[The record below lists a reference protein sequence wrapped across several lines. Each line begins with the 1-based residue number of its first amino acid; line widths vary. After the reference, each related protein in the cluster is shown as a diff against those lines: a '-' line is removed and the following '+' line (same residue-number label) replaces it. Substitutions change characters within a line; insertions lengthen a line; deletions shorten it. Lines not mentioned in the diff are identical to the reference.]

1 LMRPATGQDQRP
13 RLDLVD
19 GLRRTE
25 AIDHHQALGHR
36 RAGCFRDVV
45 RPAGGQDEDHGCGGL
60 EPPQIPLVAHLALAA
75 GKHEPARLVRVPEVL
90 ALVVRPQRRREGL
103 DQGGEPFP
111 ALGQTAR
118 RQVEALTAQVF
129 QQPVGGPVKLIL
141 VEQDRHPE
149 RDTQRALGDPSGR
162 RRWSDDARMHP
173 TGAGGAIA
181 AAADQAAM
189 GLAVAG
195 ADGGV
200 VGARE
205 VRERLATVGAALLVG
220 GQGHDFF
227 GGGQVPMVAAAVSGV
242 ATLLAAWSAA
252 AWRRRRLGGGVA
264 GRGVAV
270 PVRGRGRVGGQLLR
284 AGTGFGA
291 TAEGLLAAETEL
303 GVAFGNRLAED
314 RRALAR
320 AGRHRLPVA
329 DWLAEGQALGLQGA
343 GVPRG
348 AVGARRGLVRPLE
361 ADLSVAAGDR
371 QGWRGSTHAPVWA
384 GRSCATRS
392 VATVLPIA
400 YGCLPRT
407 PVRALLYAAPD
418 LPGHPREDEA
428 PVPQLRLAEEPHGGI
443 PGALF
448 ALA

>member
-1 LMRPATGQDQRP
+1 
-13 RLDLVD
+13 
-19 GLRRTE
+19 
-25 AIDHHQALGHR
+25 
-36 RAGCFRDVV
+36 
-45 RPAGGQDEDHGCGGL
+45 
-60 EPPQIPLVAHLALAA
+60 LALAA

-227 GGGQVPMVAAAVSGV
+227 AGGQVPMVVAAVSGV

-270 PVRGRGRVGGQLLR
+270 PVRGRGRVGGQLLG

-343 GVPRG
+343 GVTRPCDASGMSTSNPRLIG
-348 AVGARRGLVRPLE
+348 IKTLSLPVEVEVVVVARNERY
-361 ADLSVAAGDR
+361 S
-371 QGWRGSTHAPVWA
+371 
-384 GRSCATRS
+384 
-392 VATVLPIA
+392 
-400 YGCLPRT
+400 
-407 PVRALLYAAPD
+407 
-418 LPGHPREDEA
+418 
-428 PVPQLRLAEEPHGGI
+428 LRLRIVFNAK
-443 PGALF
+443 
-448 ALA
+448 LAGEKYDVKSDLHIEAQTFLGFV